1 MQESLWLVV
10 SVLEQRLLIWVVTS
24 KTPHTHVIFR
34 TTTHH
39 IGGVRAL
46 HYPWCGY
53 ISSFHVAPLIPPPP
67 GFEYS
72 DKRNMSS
79 HVLVPGAVS
88 CRVEYMRRK
97 PFSLSQ
103 PHVWDSRWI
112 TYIGFLTPSYW
123 ILYCPHPPQERF
135 IL

>member
-1 MQESLWLVV
+1 MN
-10 SVLEQRLLIWVVTS
+10 
-24 KTPHTHVIFR
+24 VIFR
-34 TTTHH
+34 TQDTSHRR
-39 IGGVRAL
+39 VRAL

-88 CRVEYMRRK
+88 CRVEYMRRE
-97 PFSLSQ
+97 PFSLSLTHMKLSMDNLYWFPDSFLQ
-103 PHVWDSRWI
+103 NMLSSSTPGAVHFVELYQRKHCLIIVKLFYIFISTFNHV
-112 TYIGFLTPSYW
+112 
-123 ILYCPHPPQERF
+123 
-135 IL
+135 